1 MHVILSRTR
10 GRTVTV
16 NMDLPRLRNER
27 RLLNV
32 RKRIR
37 FNSGFFLTGLLQWI
51 STDTDDRASQPSA
64 QLIPPDTSRTSNSE
78 DSDVNDILQTP
89 STANSSSSHY
99 FHGHPNNPATPSMTH
114 SPLSCSNSAPLSPL
128 RERLYVHPIDWTVE
142 ETVNWLRSNGFD
154 DTVCEKFI
162 EQETTGDA
170 LLNLNATSLKT
181 EIGIDAYGKR
191 FRIANAIDDLRRVA
205 TVRFPSVKSTWS
217 RSSSQ
222 PARKRSGLKPLPLTR
237 SSSVGDLMSPSSSAQ
252 PNSSYLPKTPPCQEP
267 DHNVL
272 AIVQEPA
279 KSDAKTEAQDQIS
292 PSHSPRSGQ
301 GKTVVSVYFRS
312 GGWDDCIDGF

>member
-1 MHVILSRTR
+1 
-10 GRTVTV
+10 
-16 NMDLPRLRNER
+16 
-27 RLLNV
+27 
-32 RKRIR
+32 
-37 FNSGFFLTGLLQWI
+37 
-51 STDTDDRASQPSA
+51 
-64 QLIPPDTSRTSNSE
+64 
-78 DSDVNDILQTP
+78 
-89 STANSSSSHY
+89 
-99 FHGHPNNPATPSMTH
+99 
-114 SPLSCSNSAPLSPL
+114 
-128 RERLYVHPIDWTVE
+128 VHPIDWTVE

-205 TVRFPSVKSTWS
+205 SVRFPSVKSTWS

-222 PARKRSGLKPLPLTR
+222 PARKRSGLKPLLLTR

-252 PNSSYLPKTPPCQEP
+252 PNSSYLPMTPISPPCLEP
-267 DHNVL
+267 DHDVS

-301 GKTVVSVYFRS
+301 GKTVVSVYFWS
-312 GGWDDCIDGF
+312 LGWDDCVDGL